1 MRLSPKT
8 ILAGSG
14 FLVIGI
20 LLSSIAS
27 LSPTEANADWQYNK
41 QIPEITGTITVEGT
55 ENYEDLSKIDL
66 RVAMAVGE
74 NSVTNGKAIYAK
86 LVVIQDFL
94 VYKVGVLGP
103 NDEFYKV
110 IVDAG
115 NGEALYVSDA
125 ITKDSYKKHAD
136 KKRFNDKSKQKMKDY
151 YANMSPEEKAEK
163 KRQFGEMKDAFMS
176 ISLGDRATLIT
187 YFMQM
192 KLQWDGM
199 SEDEKATQ
207 RAEMKSMWEGFLT
220 LSVEEKINKLEDFAK
235 SIRNN

>member
-55 ENYEDLSKIDL
+55 ENYEDLSKINL

-86 LVVIQDFL
+86 LVTVQDFL

-103 NDEFYKV
+103 NDLRARLK
-110 IVDAG
+110 
-115 NGEALYVSDA
+115 EA
-125 ITKDSYKKHAD
+125 
-136 KKRFNDKSKQKMKDY
+136 
-151 YANMSPEEKAEK
+151 SP
-163 KRQFGEMKDAFMS
+163 
-176 ISLGDRATLIT
+176 
-187 YFMQM
+187 
-192 KLQWDGM
+192 
-199 SEDEKATQ
+199 
-207 RAEMKSMWEGFLT
+207 FL
-220 LSVEEKINKLEDFAK
+220 V
-235 SIRNN
+235 

>member
-1 MRLSPKT
+1 MPKSVLT
-8 ILAGSG
+8 ISVL
-14 FLVIGI
+14 LVTGA
-20 LLSSIAS
+20 LLTSFTS
-27 LSPTEANADWQYNK
+27 LSPIEANADWQHNE
-41 QIPEITGTITVEGT
+41 QIPEITGTITVDGT
-55 ENYEDLSKIDL
+55 ENYEDLSKINL

-86 LVVIQDFL
+86 LVTVQDFL

-110 IVDAG
+110 IIDAG